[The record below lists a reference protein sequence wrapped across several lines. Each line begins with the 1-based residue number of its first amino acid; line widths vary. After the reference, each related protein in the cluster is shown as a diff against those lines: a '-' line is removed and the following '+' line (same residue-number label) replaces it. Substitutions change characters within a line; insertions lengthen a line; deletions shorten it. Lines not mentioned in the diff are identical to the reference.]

1 LKNLT
6 HFTPT
11 LRQQIKEAMD
21 AIATAKRR
29 HQSSPEQ
36 EEAFLRETC
45 RNFYYQ
51 DHPVAFGVLF
61 GHLEEKFQLPYQ
73 QLLEELTRI

>member
-1 LKNLT
+1 LT
-6 HFTPT
+6 PFTPT

-21 AIATAKRR
+21 AIATAKSR

-36 EEAFLRETC
+36 QEAFLRETC

-61 GHLEEKFQLPYQ
+61 GHLEEKFQLHYQ
-73 QLLEELTRI
+73 QLLEEMTQV